1 MPLYKLLPII
11 EWDTFIYILGFI
23 QLIMVQNKYTFGQ
36 PSIMKAIE
44 PGQKATLKFLDLPKL
59 VETEWGE
66 KFSVDILLLTH
77 PLYSITSSKGI
88 KMSWQT
94 NAKVLKDI
102 VALLED
108 GNKEFRK
115 DYTELEWELSVADD
129 GSYWLNA

>member
-1 MPLYKLLPII
+1 MSRTLWYIY
-11 EWDTFIYILGFI
+11 WDLF

-44 PGQKATLKFLDLPKL
+44 PGQKATFKFLDQPKL

-66 KFSVDILLLTH
+66 KFSVDILLLSH

-88 KMSWQT
+88 KMGWQT

-102 VALLED
+102 IALLEE
-108 GNKEFRK
+108 GNKEFLI
-115 DYTELEWELSVADD
+115 DYKEMTWELSVADD